1 MYLLEISMAGEIDFS
16 IVGICLILGAIVLMV
31 VYGIIEEAI
40 INAKE
45 RRERKRRNRN
55 RKGYVTIDRDWRY

>member
-1 MYLLEISMAGEIDFS
+1 MYFLEISMMGEIDFS
-16 IVGICLILGAIVLMV
+16 IVGICLILGAIVLMT

>member
-1 MYLLEISMAGEIDFS
+1 MYFLEISMMGEIDFS
-16 IVGICLILGAIVLMV
+16 IVGICIILGAIVLMT

>member
-1 MYLLEISMAGEIDFS
+1 MCFLEISIAGEIDFS

>member
-1 MYLLEISMAGEIDFS
+1 MYFLEISMAGEIDFS

>member
-1 MYLLEISMAGEIDFS
+1 MYFLEIPIAGEIDFS

-45 RRERKRRNRN
+45 RRERKRRNKN
-55 RKGYVTIDRDWRY
+55 RKGYVSIDRDWRY

>member
-1 MYLLEISMAGEIDFS
+1 MYFLEISMAGEIDFS
-16 IVGICLILGAIVLMV
+16 IVGICLILGTIALMV